1 MGGID
6 MVKLII
12 FIIVILSIIIFCT
25 TRTISSGSTG
35 KNQRI
40 TIWIGIIFLVTML
53 IVSIIHFIN

>member
-12 FIIVILSIIIFCT
+12 FITVILSIIIFCT

-40 TIWIGIIFLVTML
+40 TI
-53 IVSIIHFIN
+53 